1 MLGGHRKE
9 LRSAYRKMR
18 GVSLLELL
26 IVIVII
32 GIMAAIAYPNYRQFA
47 ARAKRTEAK
56 AALLQIAQNQE
67 RFYLQNNTY
76 TLDMTQLGFPVGA
89 GYISDSESYSVTV
102 TAADAN
108 NFTAV
113 ATYQRPDA
121 EAGKCLTFSIDGRG
135 AKTSGPLVDCWT
147 RTR

>member
-1 MLGGHRKE
+1 MM
-9 LRSAYRKMR
+9 RSMYRKMR
-18 GVSLLELL
+18 GISLIELL

-76 TLDMTQLGFPVGA
+76 TTDMTRLGFPVGA
-89 GYISDSESYSVTV
+89 GFITDSDSYSVTV

-108 NFTAV
+108 DFSAA
-113 ATYQRPDA
+113 ATYQRVDA
-121 EAGKCLTFSIDGRG
+121 EAGKCLTFNIDGRG
-135 AKTSGPLVDCWT
+135 GKTSGPLADCWT